1 MKKGFILIF
10 TSLILVL
17 AACGTTKSSENKDAN
32 SGASVGDTQA
42 SDNSM
47 KEVRSSL
54 LSYNGDIIK
63 LIRTYEGLFVSAS
76 EDPSI
81 VLSDLAKEVEKELL
95 SVKIPENLNDQ
106 KEELT
111 SAVNNLIQYYASL
124 ANVLES
130 GAEDRTEV
138 DQFKQS
144 FINEM
149 NSIFEEIELAP
160 PAFSL
165 VF

>member
-1 MKKGFILIF
+1 MKKAFILIF
-10 TSLILVL
+10 ASLILVL
-17 AACGTTKSSENKDAN
+17 AACGTTESSENIDAT
-32 SGASVGDTQA
+32 SGASVDDKQA
-42 SDNSM
+42 SDKTL

-54 LSYNGDIIK
+54 LGYNGEIIK
-63 LIRTYEGLFVSAS
+63 IIRTYEGLFVSAS

-95 SVKIPENLNDQ
+95 SVEIPENLNDQ

-111 SAVNNLIQYYASL
+111 SAVNNLIQYYESL

-149 NSIFEEIELAP
+149 NAIFEEIELAP